1 MSLTDPPSWISEI
14 DFLTDMQFRDT
25 FCVIVLNF
33 MEIGHTVADI
43 SQFFSLFLV
52 KCKNSL
58 GNRP

>member
-43 SQFFSLFLV
+43 SQFFFAFCSEM
-52 KCKNSL
+52 
-58 GNRP
+58 